1 MWYCM
6 EILVWLHI
14 STRLYINRGYAL
26 FKYLSQEKKN
36 ACAVFAPLRVFVC
49 KLMRVASI
57 LKTAAFKTVLL
68 GSCCKPS

>member
-26 FKYLSQEKKN
+26 FKYLSQEKKKM
-36 ACAVFAPLRVFVC
+36 L
-49 KLMRVASI
+49 
-57 LKTAAFKTVLL
+57 VLSL
-68 GSCCKPS
+68 LP

>member
-26 FKYLSQEKKN
+26 FKYLSQEKKM
-36 ACAVFAPLRVFVC
+36 L
-49 KLMRVASI
+49 
-57 LKTAAFKTVLL
+57 VLSL
-68 GSCCKPS
+68 LP